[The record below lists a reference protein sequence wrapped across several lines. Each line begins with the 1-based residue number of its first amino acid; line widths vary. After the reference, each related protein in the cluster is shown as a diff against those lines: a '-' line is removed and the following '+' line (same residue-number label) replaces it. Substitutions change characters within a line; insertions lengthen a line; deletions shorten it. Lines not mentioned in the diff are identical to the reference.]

1 MPYVHVGNA
10 RSYALPIISFE
21 GAILFR
27 LHGRQI
33 GKQTEPTVRM
43 IDR

>member
-21 GAILFR
+21 GAILIR
-27 LHGRQI
+27 LVDRPVDRQI
-33 GKQTEPTVRM
+33 QPTVRT